1 MKHIIFS
8 LLLVLGFA
16 QSTQAELKAIS
27 ADEEAK
33 PHSGCVK
40 KAEEASVEAK
50 KADIVEAQGDV
61 VEIHDIKGEKK
72 AQTRQK
78 EDHLKPEPVSSHTEG
93 LEVQEATTQEKTK
106 DTLTDVSTEKT
117 GSVSVAS
124 DQQKQARTPS
134 QEDIPREHEVRFAN
148 SLMCLT
154 STPRSISANT
164 QIVCN
169 GHVLEDPQRRFIS
182 TGRELGDE
190 IETTLRSASQAG
202 DYLVEFGGFIPASCS
217 FHENSHFVCIYYKI
231 PARESNQPSPFF
243 GR

>member
-8 LLLVLGFA
+8 LLVLGFA

-40 KAEEASVEAK
+40 KAEDASVEAK

-61 VEIHDIKGEKK
+61 VEVQDIEGEKK

-93 LEVQEATTQEKTK
+93 IEVQEATTQEETK
-106 DTLTDVSTEKT
+106 DTHSADVAKEKT

-134 QEDIPREHEVRFAN
+134 QEDIPREHEMRFAN

-154 STPRSISANT
+154 STPRSTSANT

-169 GHVLEDPQRRFIS
+169 GHVLGDPQRRFIS
-182 TGRELGDE
+182 NGRDE

-202 DYLVEFGGFIPASCS
+202 DYLLKFGDFIPASCS
-217 FHENSHFVCIYYKI
+217 FLPEYRRFVCIFYKI
-231 PARESNQPSPFF
+231 PARESNQLSPFF